1 MNTSKTKIHQIN
13 LYDIPM
19 NKGGLRKFMSRVFQ
33 LVEQNTGAFR
43 GVPAPLDLFHDKSH
57 HYSGIQFGIVD
68 GAVSIRAYGKTEI
81 KALKIWWQLYR
92 KQYAFKPEN
101 VQVIQEK
108 YRLGFLPQ
116 PQTYRLNDFLVNK
129 NKQKELNEIEDDETK
144 KNILSEYIVANF
156 FPFFNHLNYRHNRK
170 EQEIVARVL
179 RYKRQNKPQGTFR
192 DYKRQAYDIV
202 FETNLRLPHLFRMGE
217 ATALGYGNVNYQ

>member
-1 MNTSKTKIHQIN
+1 MNTPKTKIQQIT

-33 LVEQNTGAFR
+33 LVEQHAGAFK

-101 VQVIQEK
+101 VQIIQEK

-116 PQTYRLNDFLVNK
+116 PQTYRLNNFLVSK
-129 NKQKELNEIEDDETK
+129 SKQKELNELEDDK
-144 KNILSEYIVANF
+144 SVKSILSEYIVANF
-156 FPFFNHLNYRHNRK
+156 FPFFNHLNYRHDRK
-170 EQEIVARVL
+170 EQEIVVNIL
-179 RYKRQNKPQGTFR
+179 HYKRQKKPQGTFK

-217 ATALGYGNVNYQ
+217 ATALGFGNVKYL